1 MADKLYLVHF
11 SGENL
16 GPVSASL
23 MQKLIKMGRL
33 QGQDYAATS
42 GGQWKQICDIDEF
55 SGLFPSAPKGAA
67 PKLEAAAAPVANK
80 AAPAPEKTVEEVEEQ
95 APAPVKA
102 APKAAAPA
110 PAPAPTP
117 APKPAP
123 KPEPKPQP
131 KVEAKPIQGVVTIGK
146 KMFKIVEVRQAGL
159 LLEASGDLEEG
170 TEVQMQ
176 LSGQS
181 FPKPF
186 EMKAILVGKEAYQ
199 GMNVY
204 FTEFV
209 RPNPAHKRTLAA
221 FIPGSEKE

>member
-1 MADKLYLVHF
+1 MADKLYFVHF

-16 GPVSASL
+16 GPISASL
-23 MQKLIKMGRL
+23 MQKMIQMGRL
-33 QGQDYAATS
+33 HGHDYAATS
-42 GGQWKQICDIDEF
+42 GGQWKQIGDIDEF
-55 SGLFPSAPKGAA
+55 SNLFPAAPKGAA
-67 PKLEAAAAPVANK
+67 PKIETATPQAAAPTAKK
-80 AAPAPEKTVEEVEEQ
+80 AAPAVEEAEEAE

-102 APKAAAPA
+102 APKPAAPA
-110 PAPAPTP
+110 PKAQ
-117 APKPAP
+117 P
-123 KPEPKPQP
+123 KPEPKPEP
-131 KVEAKPIQGVVTIGK
+131 KVEAKPVQGVVTIGK

-159 LLEASGDLEEG
+159 LLEASGELEEG

-204 FTEFV
+204 LTEFV

>member
-1 MADKLYLVHF
+1 MADKLYFVHF

-16 GPVSASL
+16 GPISASL
-23 MQKLIKMGRL
+23 MQKMIQMGRL

-55 SGLFPSAPKGAA
+55 SRLFPSAPKGAA
-67 PKLEAAAAPVANK
+67 PKVETAAPAAAAPVAKK
-80 AAPAPEKTVEEVEEQ
+80 AAPVIEEAAEEVEA

-102 APKAAAPA
+102 APKAAPA
-110 PAPAPTP
+110 P

-123 KPEPKPQP
+123 KPEPK
-131 KVEAKPIQGVVTIGK
+131 VEAKPVQGVVTIGK

-159 LLEASGDLEEG
+159 LLEASGELEEG

>member
-1 MADKLYLVHF
+1 MAEKLYFVHF

-16 GPVSASL
+16 GPISASL
-23 MQKLIKMGRL
+23 MKKMIQMGRL
-33 QGQDYAATS
+33 HGQDYAATS
-42 GGQWKQICDIDEF
+42 GGQWKQICDIEEF
-55 SGLFPSAPKGAA
+55 SGLFPAAPKGAA
-67 PKLEAAAAPVANK
+67 PKIETAALQATAPTAKKVAPVVEEA
-80 AAPAPEKTVEEVEEQ
+80 EEVE

-102 APKAAAPA
+102 APKPTAPA
-110 PAPAPTP
+110 PAP
-117 APKPAP
+117 KPQP
-123 KPEPKPQP
+123 KPEPKPEP
-131 KVEAKPIQGVVTIGK
+131 KVEAKPVQGVVTIGK

-159 LLEASGDLEEG
+159 LLEASGELEEG

-204 FTEFV
+204 LTEFV

>member
-1 MADKLYLVHF
+1 MADKLYFVHF

-16 GPVSASL
+16 GPISASL
-23 MQKLIKMGRL
+23 MQKMIKMGRL
-33 QGQDYAATS
+33 HGQDYAATS
-42 GGQWKQICDIDEF
+42 GGNWKQICDIDEF
-55 SGLFPSAPKGAA
+55 SGLFPSAPKGTA
-67 PKLEAAAAPVANK
+67 PQVEAAAPQATAPAAKRTASVVEEAVEEVQ
-80 AAPAPEKTVEEVEEQ
+80 AAPAH
-95 APAPVKA
+95 VKA
-102 APKAAAPA
+102 APKPA
-110 PAPAPTP
+110 PAPAP

-123 KPEPKPQP
+123 KPEPKAEP

-159 LLEASGDLEEG
+159 LLEASGELEEG

>member
-1 MADKLYLVHF
+1 MADKLYFVHF

-16 GPVSASL
+16 GPISASL
-23 MQKLIKMGRL
+23 MRKMIQMGRL

-42 GGQWKQICDIDEF
+42 GGQWKKICDIDEF
-55 SGLFPSAPKGAA
+55 SGLFPSAPKGTA
-67 PKLEAAAAPVANK
+67 PKAEAAAPQA
-80 AAPAPEKTVEEVEEQ
+80 AAPAAKKTASVVEEAVEEVQ
-95 APAPVKA
+95 AAPAHVKA
-102 APKAAAPA
+102 APKPA
-110 PAPAPTP
+110 PAP

-123 KPEPKPQP
+123 KPEPKAEP

-159 LLEASGDLEEG
+159 LLEASGELEEG

-204 FTEFV
+204 LTEFV

>member
-1 MADKLYLVHF
+1 MADKLYFVHF

-16 GPVSASL
+16 GPISASL
-23 MQKLIKMGRL
+23 MQKMIQMGRL

-67 PKLEAAAAPVANK
+67 PKLEAAAPQAAAPVAKK
-80 AAPAPEKTVEEVEEQ
+80 AAPVVEEQAEEVE

-110 PAPAPTP
+110 PAPAP
-117 APKPAP
+117 KPAP
-123 KPEPKPQP
+123 KPEPKPEP